1 MTASE
6 SNLRLAEALVRW
18 RNDALAFVR
27 EAIRP
32 PQISKDQER
41 LLTAASKPGARV
53 SMVSGTTCGKTAVL
67 SWLVIWFITCHLEA
81 RCPCTATTREQVIKR
96 LWPEIVFWH
105 KKMLPAVSALTEWHP
120 ESFCH
125 AGNYQRASFAWPMA
139 ANKDTVETF
148 QGVHA
153 KSVLFLFDEASGIPS
168 EIWEAAAG
176 SANAVGGRWV
186 VVGNGNRNTGA
197 FYDTHNKNAK
207 FWEHFSASSWDSPFC
222 GKDYCK
228 SMAAEYGED
237 SNTYRIRVLGQFPKD
252 DPDTLIQRD
261 WVQAAIDRQLDP
273 EKRIPFITGD
283 VRIAGVDPNNGG
295 PDACGFCIRRGA
307 VAYGFQ
313 RWRTTDHEQIAAKVY
328 AAYKE
333 GWFDIAHV
341 EANGIGLAVVT
352 VLKRLGVPV
361 VGVDVSRAALVRPRC
376 AKMRDELWWLGRE
389 WFQSMAVGLEVG
401 PMGDRKALDDFV
413 HEVTVTKWRE
423 LDRIRIETKD
433 ELRRPDRLGHSP
445 DVADAFLMTLA
456 QGLRPSMALR
466 EAFTMPKQH
475 GFVWG

>member
-1 MTASE
+1 MTANASAI
-6 SNLRLAEALVRW
+6 RLAEALVRW
-18 RNDALAFVR
+18 RNDPLAFVQ

-32 PQISKDQER
+32 PQISEDQAK
-41 LLTAASKPGARV
+41 LLRFAGEPGARV
-53 SMVSGTTCGKTAVL
+53 SMVSGTTCGKTASL
-67 SWLVIWFITCHLEA
+67 AWLVLWFITCHLEA

-96 LWPEIVFWH
+96 LWPEVIMWH
-105 KKMLPAVSALTEWHP
+105 KKMVPGVAALTEWHP

-125 AGNYQRASFAWPMA
+125 AGAYQRSSFAWPMA
-139 ANKDTVETF
+139 ANRDAVETF

-176 SANAVGGRWV
+176 SANAIGGRWV

-197 FYDTHNKNAK
+197 FYDTHNKAAK
-207 FWEHFSASSWDSPFC
+207 FWKHFSASSLNSPFC
-222 GKDYCK
+222 GEDYCK

-261 WVQAAIDRQLDP
+261 WVQAAIDRQEDP
-273 EKRIPFITGD
+273 EKRIPIVRGN

-295 PDACGFCIRRGA
+295 PDACGFCIRNGP
-307 VAYGFQ
+307 VAYGMQ
-313 RWRTTDHEQIAAKVY
+313 SWRTTDHEQIAAKVY
-328 AAYKE
+328 AAYKD
-333 GWFDIAHV
+333 GWFDVAYV
-341 EANGIGLAVVT
+341 EANGIGMAVIT

-361 VGVDVSRAALVRPRC
+361 VAVDVSRAALVRPRC

-389 WFQSMAVGLEVG
+389 YFQSGNVGIELG
-401 PMGDRKALDDFV
+401 PMGEKKAMDDFV
-413 HEVTVTKWRE
+413 HEITVAKWQE
-423 LDRIRIETKD
+423 LDHIKVEGKD
-433 ELRRPDRLGHSP
+433 SLRRADRLGHSP
-445 DVADAFLMTLA
+445 NVADAFLLTLA
-456 QGLRPSMALR
+456 QGLRPVSSSFDAMTR
-466 EAFTMPKQH
+466 PKQH